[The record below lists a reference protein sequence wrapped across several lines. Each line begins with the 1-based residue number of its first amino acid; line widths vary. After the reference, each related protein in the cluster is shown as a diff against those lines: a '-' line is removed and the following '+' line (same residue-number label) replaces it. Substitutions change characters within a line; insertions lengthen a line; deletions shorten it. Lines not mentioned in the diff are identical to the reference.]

1 MPTELT
7 MSGGA
12 PWGFRLS
19 GGGTQPLSVSRLT
32 PGGKAALD
40 GIVQGDHV
48 IAINS
53 QQVAGLQ
60 LGDLME
66 LIKNTG
72 ITLHLTIISE
82 AEVQANELADME
94 CGELKAGLTE
104 EHEECLDAC
113 HGQAAVICAVPTP
126 EPVVAVC
133 EAGPEITEDITEVA
147 VCGGQAPGPEDG
159 EDRSVMS
166 KKEWFGLPNY
176 IRKGIRPPKEEPEW
190 KPQVHWMHGKLRLG
204 KPGPGENAVNAA
216 GGQLRNAVLSQTGP
230 IELNAGP
237 INGKITHSQYNTPL
251 NMYSDPQIVST
262 LVSQAVAS
270 GADIQDASFFTHSGI
285 KIDTDSDVYKRINK
299 EEPNYHSKQ
308 SRSFNI
314 LNTLLK
320 HPYEPSSGI
329 SAM

>member
-1 MPTELT
+1 VRRVTAAAMPTEIT

-60 LGDLME
+60 LGELME
-66 LIKNTG
+66 LVKNTG
-72 ITLHLTIISE
+72 STLHLTIISE
-82 AEVQANELADME
+82 AEVLANEQADGE
-94 CGELKAGLTE
+94 VKELKSGLTE
-104 EHEECLDAC
+104 EHEECLDIVEEAPVVC
-113 HGQAAVICAVPTP
+113 PAEPEAPVEVEVQEEVAPSAEAAVGSALP
-126 EPVVAVC
+126 E
-133 EAGPEITEDITEVA
+133 EEKETMT
-147 VCGGQAPGPEDG
+147 
-159 EDRSVMS
+159 
-166 KKEWFGLPNY
+166 KKEWYGLPNY
-176 IRKGIRPPKEEPEW
+176 IRKGIRPPKEEPQW
-190 KPQVHWMHGKLRLG
+190 KPQVNWMHGKLRLG
-204 KPGPGENAVNAA
+204 KPGPGANAVNAA
-216 GGQLRNAVLSQTGP
+216 GGQLRNAVMAQSGP

-270 GADIQDASFFTHSGI
+270 GADIQDASFFTHSGV
-285 KIDTDSDVYKRINK
+285 KVDTDSDVYRRVTKDT
-299 EEPNYHSKQ
+299 PSYHSKQ

-320 HPYEPSSGI
+320 HPYEPS
-329 SAM
+329 M

>member
-7 MSGGA
+7 MSGSA

-48 IAINS
+48 IAINN

-60 LGDLME
+60 LGELME

-72 ITLHLTIISE
+72 STLHLTIISE
-82 AEVQANELADME
+82 AEVEAQGLAEQE
-94 CGELKAGLTE
+94 CHAIRADLAE
-104 EHEECLDAC
+104 EHEECLDNHHEEPAEPEVC
-113 HGQAAVICAVPTP
+113 EILEPTITIEEP
-126 EPVVAVC
+126 EIAVC
-133 EAGPEITEDITEVA
+133 EAPAPEQSGHHVPTDEERET
-147 VCGGQAPGPEDG
+147 
-159 EDRSVMS
+159 MT
-166 KKEWFGLPNY
+166 KKEWYALPTY
-176 IRKGIRPPKEEPEW
+176 IRKGIKPPKDEPEW
-190 KPQVHWMHGKLRLG
+190 KPQVNWMHGKLRLG
-204 KPGPGENAVNAA
+204 KPGPGAGAVDAA
-216 GGQLRNAVLSQTGP
+216 GGQLRNAVMAQNGP

-270 GADIQDASFFTHSGI
+270 GADIQDSSFFTHSGI
-285 KIDTDSDVYKRINK
+285 KVDTDSATYKRINK
-299 EEPNYHSKQ
+299 DDPNYHSKQ

-320 HPYEPSSGI
+320 HPYEPSAGI

>member
-60 LGDLME
+60 LGELME
-66 LIKNTG
+66 LVKNTG
-72 ITLHLTIISE
+72 STLHLTIINE
-82 AEVQANELADME
+82 AEVLANEQADGETM
-94 CGELKAGLTE
+94 ELKAGLTE
-104 EHEECLDAC
+104 EHEECLDMAEE
-113 HGQAAVICAVPTP
+113 V
-126 EPVVAVC
+126 PVVEVVPEAPAEPEVC
-133 EAGPEITEDITEVA
+133 EEAPPAAAPAPV
-147 VCGGQAPGPEDG
+147 GGDDG
-159 EDRSVMS
+159 QEKMT
-166 KKEWFGLPNY
+166 KKEWYGLPNY

-190 KPQVHWMHGKLRLG
+190 KPQVNWMHGKLRLG
-204 KPGPGENAVNAA
+204 KPGPGANAVDAA
-216 GGQLRNAVLSQTGP
+216 GGQLRNAVMAQTGP

-270 GADIQDASFFTHSGI
+270 GADIQDASFFTHSGV
-285 KIDTDSDVYKRINK
+285 KVDTDSDVYRRVTK
-299 EEPNYHSKQ
+299 ETPQYHSKQ

-320 HPYEPSSGI
+320 HPYEPSAGI